1 MNSHSLKQ
9 QVNNIAIK
17 FEAPNIQIGFANA
30 LNKVQK
36 DFLQDAL
43 AATVA
48 ELKIK
53 ALDSELHQYVDN
65 NSLQTLAMHKMR
77 GELLF
82 AVPCILENNP
92 KLLGYYRL
100 LLGYSQKEFYTTTTG
115 ARMFK
120 SMEEKGTLSQK
131 QREALPELC
140 KALNFSAKYMLE
152 HLEDQMINAGFFE
165 QLTLLTL
172 GPQLRGGANVK
183 KGTFAISQ
191 VFDVLY
197 QIVSKAIISSNT
209 RCIELKNNSGRTVYI
224 QFAADPDIVI
234 KEELAKDKYRN
245 LVAIEV
251 KGGQDY
257 SNIHNRVGE
266 AEKSHQKA
274 KKDGYIECWTIVN
287 VGRVAIDVLQKE
299 SPTTN
304 KFYRISE
311 LINRNSAEYKD
322 FSLQILSIAG
332 I

>member
-1 MNSHSLKQ
+1 MAIVFDLPNT
-9 QVNNIAIK
+9 QV
-17 FEAPNIQIGFANA
+17 GFANT
-30 LNKVQK
+30 LKELRET
-36 DFLQDAL
+36 FLQDAL
-43 AATVA
+43 ATTVA
-48 ELKIK
+48 VMEINI
-53 ALDSELHQYVDN
+53 LDSELHEYVDN
-65 NSLQTLAMHKMR
+65 GSLQTLATHGMR

-82 AVPCILENNP
+82 AVPSILEKNP
-92 KLLGYYRL
+92 RLLGYYRL
-100 LLGYSQKEFYTTTTG
+100 LLGYSQKGFYTAATG
-115 ARMFK
+115 AGMFK
-120 SMEEKGTLSQK
+120 SLEEKGSLSQK
-131 QREALPELC
+131 QRSALPELC
-140 KALNFSAKYMLE
+140 RALNLSAKYMLE
-152 HLEDQMINAGFFE
+152 HLKDQMISSGFFD

-183 KGTFAISQ
+183 KGTSAISQ
-191 VFDVLY
+191 VFDVVY
-197 QIVSKAIISSNT
+197 QIVSASVVRSNS

-234 KEELAKDKYRN
+234 REELATDKYRN

-274 KKDGYIECWTIVN
+274 KKDGYVECWTVVN
-287 VGRVAIDVLQKE
+287 VDRIDMNMAQKE

-311 LINRNSAEYKD
+311 LLNQSSAEYRD

>member
-1 MNSHSLKQ
+1 MAIVFDLPNT
-9 QVNNIAIK
+9 QV
-17 FEAPNIQIGFANA
+17 GFANT
-30 LNKVQK
+30 LKELRET
-36 DFLQDAL
+36 FLQDAL
-43 AATVA
+43 ATTVA
-48 ELKIK
+48 VMEINI
-53 ALDSELHQYVDN
+53 LDSELHEYVDN
-65 NSLQTLAMHKMR
+65 GSLQTLATHGMR

-82 AVPCILENNP
+82 AVPSILEKNP
-92 KLLGYYRL
+92 RLLGYYRL
-100 LLGYSQKEFYTTTTG
+100 LLGYSQKGFYTAATG
-115 ARMFK
+115 AGMFK
-120 SMEEKGTLSQK
+120 SLEEKGSLSQK
-131 QREALPELC
+131 QRSALPELC
-140 KALNFSAKYMLE
+140 RALNLSAKYMLE
-152 HLEDQMINAGFFE
+152 HLEDQMISSGFFD

-172 GPQLRGGANVK
+172 GPQLRGGANVQ
-183 KGTFAISQ
+183 KGTSAISQ
-191 VFDVLY
+191 VFDVVY
-197 QIVSKAIISSNT
+197 QIVSASVVRSNS

-234 KEELAKDKYRN
+234 REELATDKYRN

-274 KKDGYIECWTIVN
+274 KKDGYVECWTVVN
-287 VGRVAIDVLQKE
+287 VDRIDMNMAQKE

-311 LINRNSAEYKD
+311 LLNQNSAEYRD